1 LKDADASNPAT
12 SREPGDSAPVL
23 MCRDRHT
30 VARLEQRIARRE
42 AAGRPA
48 GRERDELRRVVQ
60 ASAREVARRRAAV
73 PQITYPPEL
82 PIAVRRAE
90 LADLIATNQVVI
102 VCGETGSGKSTQL
115 PKMCLELGLGVSG
128 MIGHTQPRRIAA
140 RAVAARIAEET
151 AMTLGQGVGFKLRFS
166 DRTDSSTLVKVMTDG
181 ILLAEMQRERLFES
195 YDTLIIDEAH
205 ERSLNID
212 FLLGYLRRILPQRP
226 DLKLVI
232 TSATIDIDK
241 FSRHF
246 DNAPVIEISGRSYP
260 VEIRYRDEGDEGD
273 NGDLSDRVV
282 AALAGLPRDNALVFL
297 PGERDIRETAE
308 KLRRAGERD
317 SEILPLFARLSA
329 EEQSRVFKPGSA
341 RRIVLAT
348 NVAETS
354 LTVPG
359 IRYVIDS
366 GLARH
371 SRYSYR
377 SKIQRLPIE
386 PISQSSA
393 AQRAGRCGRVRAGI
407 CIRLYSEDDFQQRP
421 EFTDAEILRTNLAS
435 VILRMADLGLG
446 QIDEFPF
453 IDAPDPRFV
462 RDGYRLLRE
471 LQAVD
476 ASGKITRLGRKLARF
491 PVDPMLARIILAGAS
506 GNALREVLAIVAALS
521 IRDPRERP
529 AQMAQEADRRHAE
542 FDDPRSDFVG
552 LLSLWREWKRVREER
567 SGSQQ
572 RKWCQER
579 FISFLRMREWL
590 DIHQQLRLQARD
602 LGLQL
607 NDEPASYE
615 KLHTALLT
623 GFVGHIGKLD
633 EDKVYNGPRSSRFRI
648 FPGSALAARPPA
660 WVMAASLVETTR
672 VYARPVA
679 SVDPEWIERAAGH
692 LVTRSY
698 SEPHWQA
705 RPGRVVATETVTLY
719 GLVLVS
725 GRRVAYGR
733 IDRRRAREMFIDAA
747 LVHGN
752 SPLKEEFIE
761 NNRALV
767 ERIADIE
774 ARERAG
780 LHLVNEDKIA
790 AFFAARIAEDVVDV
804 AGFRRWWKKA
814 RRHNPGLLD
823 LQESDVVD
831 DPAVLEYDHD
841 LFPAVIELGGATI
854 AVTYRFEPGS
864 DNDGPV
870 LHVPLPA
877 LAQINETEMAWLV
890 PGMLREKIVAWL
902 RGLPKRLRRNFV
914 PVPDFADACLPR
926 LAWRDGDLRQAVCRE
941 LETMTGVALDPSGFD
956 ESTLPGHLRFYI
968 QVEDEKGRVVAGGR
982 DLAALRSQLSE
993 LPRTVSATDDSAGWQ
1008 RSGVTQWDFG
1018 VIPDHLSV
1026 RHGAHDLRLF
1036 PALRDCG
1043 ESVELCLEE
1052 SADAAQ
1058 RVTRDGVLRLLVLKM
1073 SREFRQVRKEFVGD
1087 RALQLG
1093 CLALES
1099 PRPMDQVFA
1108 ERVFELAFLPGNLPD
1123 IRDADS
1129 FDARIRAG
1137 KGSVFPLGLEL
1148 RRALSAAVAGLQQ
1161 VRGRLDALAARGF
1174 ADTVDDVRIQTETL
1188 FAAGFLRAVSVRRL
1202 QYYERYIAAAVW
1214 RLEKLE
1220 EDPRRDYRRLDEIRP
1235 FQQALEELLALDEP
1249 YRSLEAVRAY
1259 GWLLQEYRVSVFA
1272 QHLGTAQP
1280 ASAKRLR
1287 RQWREA
1293 RTALAAAGAISAML
1307 DSLAAP

>member
-1 LKDADASNPAT
+1 MPAQ
-12 SREPGDSAPVL
+12 SRDDEAAAPAP
-23 MCRDRHT
+23 MCRDRHS

-42 AAGRPA
+42 SAGRPVA
-48 GRERDELRRVVQ
+48 REREELQRLLRLSAQ
-60 ASAREVARRRAAV
+60 AFEHRRAAV
-73 PQITYPPEL
+73 PKITYPSEL
-82 PIAVRRAE
+82 PIAARHEE
-90 LADLIATNQVVI
+90 LGTMIAANQVVI

-115 PKMCLELGLGVSG
+115 PKICLDLGLGVSG

-140 RAVAARIAEET
+140 RAVAARVAEET
-151 AMTLGQGVGFKLRFS
+151 GMTLGKGVGFKLRFS
-166 DRTDSSTLVKVMTDG
+166 DQTDASTLVKVMTDG

-226 DLKLVI
+226 DLKLII

-241 FSRHF
+241 FSQHF
-246 DNAPVIEISGRSYP
+246 DNAPVMEISGRSYP
-260 VEIRYRDEGDEGD
+260 VEIRYRDESHDGDGA
-273 NGDLSDRVV
+273 DLADRIV
-282 AALAGLPRDNALVFL
+282 AALAGLPRDDALVFL
-297 PGERDIRETAE
+297 PGERDIRDTAE
-308 KLRRAGERD
+308 RLRRAGESD

-329 EEQSRVFKPGSA
+329 AEQARVFKSGPA

-359 IRYVIDS
+359 IRFVIDS

-377 SKIQRLPIE
+377 SKIQRLPVE

-407 CIRLYSEDDFQQRP
+407 CVRLYSEEDFEQRP

-453 IDAPDPRFV
+453 IDAPDPRYV

-506 GNALREVLAIVAALS
+506 GQALREVLTIVAALS

-529 AQMAQEADRRHAE
+529 AEKAQEADRLHAE

-552 LLSLWREWKRVREER
+552 LLDLWREWSKVRKER

-572 RKWCQER
+572 RKWCSER
-579 FISFLRMREWL
+579 FISFLRMREWA
-590 DIHQQLRLQARD
+590 DIHQQLRVQARD

-607 NDEPASYE
+607 NAEPASYE
-615 KLHTALLT
+615 QLHTALLS

-633 EDKVYNGPRSSRFRI
+633 EDKIYNGPRSTRFRI
-648 FPGSALAARPPA
+648 FPGSGLAARPPA
-660 WVMAASLVETTR
+660 WVMAASLVETSR
-672 VYARPVA
+672 VYARPAA
-679 SVDPEWIERAAGH
+679 SVAPEWIERAAAH
-692 LVTRSY
+692 LVTRTY

-719 GLVLVS
+719 GLILVA
-725 GRRVAYGR
+725 GRRVAFGR
-733 IDRRRAREMFIDAA
+733 IDPGRARDMFIEAA
-747 LVHGN
+747 LVRDD
-752 SPLKEEFIE
+752 SPLKEKFLDE
-761 NNRALV
+761 NRALIA
-767 ERIADIE
+767 RIADIE

-780 LHLVNEDKIA
+780 RHLVDEARIA
-790 AFFAARIAEDVVDV
+790 AFFDARIPRDVVDV

-814 RRHNPGLLD
+814 AKQNPRLLC
-823 LQESDVVD
+823 LAESDVVD
-831 DPAVLEYDHD
+831 DPAQLEFDHD

-854 AVTYRFEPGS
+854 PVTYRFEPGS
-864 DNDGPV
+864 ENDGPV

-877 LAQINETEMAWLV
+877 LAQINEIEMAWLV

-926 LAWRDGDLRQAVCRE
+926 LKTRDGDLRQALCRE
-941 LETMTGVALDPSGFD
+941 LESMTGVALDPAAFD
-956 ESTLPGHLRFYI
+956 ELALPQHLRFYI

-982 DLAALRSQLSE
+982 DLAGLRSKLSD
-993 LPRTVSATDDSAGWQ
+993 LPRAIAAPDDSAGWQ
-1008 RSGVTQWDFG
+1008 RGGVTQWDFG
-1018 VIPDHLSV
+1018 EIPAHLSV
-1026 RHGAHDLRLF
+1026 RHGGHDLRLF
-1036 PALRDCG
+1036 PALRDRG
-1043 ESVELCLEE
+1043 DSVELCLEE

-1058 RVTRDGVLRLLVLKM
+1058 RVTHDGVLRLFILKM
-1073 SREFRQVRKEFVGD
+1073 PREYRQLRKEFIGD

-1093 CLALES
+1093 CLVLQS
-1099 PRPMDQVFA
+1099 SMPMDRVFA
-1108 ERVFELAFLPGNLPD
+1108 ERAFELAFLPEDLPA
-1123 IRDADS
+1123 IRDADG
-1129 FDARIRAG
+1129 FDARLRAG
-1137 KGSVFPLGLEL
+1137 RGDVFPVALDL
-1148 RRALSAAVAGLQQ
+1148 RRALSAAIAGLQQ
-1161 VRGRLDALAARGF
+1161 VRERLDALAERGF
-1174 ADTVDDVRIQTETL
+1174 ADTVDDIRTQTDGL

-1202 QYYERYIAAAVW
+1202 EHYERYLTAALW

-1249 YRSLEAVRAY
+1249 YRSLDAVRSYA
-1259 GWLLQEYRVSVFA
+1259 WLLQEYRVSVFA
-1272 QHLGTAQP
+1272 QHLGTAEP

-1287 RQWREA
+1287 RQWREV
-1293 RTALAAAGAISAML
+1293 RKALAAAGAVTALL
-1307 DSLAAP
+1307 DALTPP